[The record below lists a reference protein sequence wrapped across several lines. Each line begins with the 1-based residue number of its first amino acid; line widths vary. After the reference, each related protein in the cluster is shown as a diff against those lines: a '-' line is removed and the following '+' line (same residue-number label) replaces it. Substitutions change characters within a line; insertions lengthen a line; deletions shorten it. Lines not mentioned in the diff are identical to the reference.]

1 MVELFTDVEE
11 RRHGCYFGF
20 YCMKGAEL
28 RSAVVFVGEQ
38 TLMIIKENFGCILR
52 IRAGVCGLRFVLLTG
67 NYVTASF
74 S

>member
-11 RRHGCYFGF
+11 RRHGRYFGF
-20 YCMKGAEL
+20 YRMEGAEL

-38 TLMIIKENFGCILR
+38 TLMIIKENFVCV
-52 IRAGVCGLRFVLLTG
+52 GVCGLRFVLLTG

-74 S
+74 T